1 MKVIL
6 LQNIKGIGRI
16 GDIKNV
22 ADGYGR
28 NYLLAKGLAKLATD
42 GTIKETET
50 LKKKGRL
57 EEKLALEKARQVAED
72 LKNIVLNFTKKAS
85 ETGKLFA
92 SLTKEEIAAQLSK
105 IIGAK
110 VKPDSID
117 LKEHGEHIKQEGEHM
132 IEVNL
137 APNIKVELK
146 VFVKS

>member
-1 MKVIL
+1 MFTRWRSK
-6 LQNIKGIGRI
+6 KGIWKPFVSSSHGV
-16 GDIKNV
+16 DN
-22 ADGYGR
+22 
-28 NYLLAKGLAKLATD
+28 
-42 GTIKETET
+42 
-50 LKKKGRL
+50 
-57 EEKLALEKARQVAED
+57 EKARQVAED